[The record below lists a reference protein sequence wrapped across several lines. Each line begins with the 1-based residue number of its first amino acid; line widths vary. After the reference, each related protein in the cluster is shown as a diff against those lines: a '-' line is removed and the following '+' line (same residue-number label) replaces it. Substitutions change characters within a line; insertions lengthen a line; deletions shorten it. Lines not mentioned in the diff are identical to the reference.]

1 MAKGRSAAVQPRALE
16 SRELEALRA
25 TKKQQQRLRL
35 ASRGLLRLL
44 ISAGVAALVVRVL
57 PLLHTTLP
65 ERIGRGIWAL
75 SADPAFTW
83 MGPASTWA
91 NAVVVLMQTALPAY
105 VIGVSSCLLLVLWRR
120 W

>member
-1 MAKGRSAAVQPRALE
+1 MGAAELE
-16 SRELEALRA
+16 SLRA
-25 TKKQQQRLRL
+25 IKTKQRRLRM

-57 PLLHTTLP
+57 PLLHTSLP
-65 ERIGRGIWAL
+65 ERLSRWIWAL
-75 SADPAFTW
+75 SADPAYTW

-91 NAVVVLMQTALPAY
+91 EAVVVLLQTALPAY
-105 VIGVSSCLLLVLWRR
+105 VIGLSSCLLLVLWRR